1 MVNMNPMKRS
11 SVPLVVLTYALSFPS
26 LTQAEVCRSVNTNGV
41 VSFTSDCSQG
51 TTKQRAPDGYIY
63 HYKRSDDVVYLT
75 NVPDRSMEL
84 LSKRAYFSPKGW
96 SDAPTSSNRWQL
108 NRAAY
113 NDLIRSTAL
122 QHGVDPNL
130 VRAVV
135 HAESGF
141 NPQAVSP
148 KGATGLMQLMPAT
161 ASRFGVSDIR
171 DPVDNVRGGV
181 TYLKF
186 LLDLFNQ
193 DARLAVAAYNA
204 GENAVKKYGGIPPYD
219 ETTTYV
225 ARVMNLHGRYR
236 AEQ

>member
-1 MVNMNPMKRS
+1 MI
-11 SVPLVVLTYALSFPS
+11 SVVIWALSVGWS
-26 LTQAEVCRSVNTNGV
+26 ASAMADIYAYTDVNGV
-41 VSFTSDCSQG
+41 
-51 TTKQRAPDGYIY
+51 RHI
-63 HYKRSDDVVYLT
+63 T
-75 NVPDRSMEL
+75 NVPNGD
-84 LSKRAYFSPKGW
+84 KRYDLIYKSRYTKPKGW
-96 SDAPTSSNRWQL
+96 NDAPLSSTRWSL

-113 NDLIRSTAL
+113 DDLIRSTAL

-141 NPQAVSP
+141 NPQALSP

-161 ASRFGVSDIR
+161 ASRFGVSNIY
-171 DPVDNVRGGV
+171 DPNENVRGGV
-181 TYLKF
+181 AYLRF
-186 LLDLFNQ
+186 LLNLFNQ

-204 GENAVKKYGGIPPYD
+204 GEGAVQKFGGIPPYD

-236 AEQ
+236 AQQ